1 MVEVRTNVRIPEQ
14 LYGHVK
20 ALAQE
25 DIRSINAE
33 VVILLKEAVARRMK
47 LRKEALE
54 DDSDQSRG
62 A

>member
-1 MVEVRTNVRIPEQ
+1 MAK
-14 LYGHVK
+14 LK
-20 ALAQE
+20 KLAEE

-47 LRKEALE
+47 LRKEELE
-54 DDSDQSRG
+54 EASEHSRG